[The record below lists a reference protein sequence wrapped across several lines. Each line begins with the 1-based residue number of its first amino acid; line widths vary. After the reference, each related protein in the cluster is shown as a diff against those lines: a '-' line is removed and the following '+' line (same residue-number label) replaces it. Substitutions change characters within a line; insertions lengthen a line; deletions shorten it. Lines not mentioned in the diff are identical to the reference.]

1 LLAYGSLR
9 VGRPSGRLPS
19 VRAVAQRVR
28 EAAVHVGG
36 EEVARMREGLLA
48 LVGVAVDDTPADA
61 AELARKLVGLRVFAD
76 ADGRMNRSLL
86 DTGGTLGVVSQFT
99 LLGDARQGRRPSYV
113 RAAPAD
119 RAAPLLEAVLEAARA
134 AGVPVVAGRFQA
146 AMDVSLVNAGPV
158 TILLDTH
165 REF

>member
-1 LLAYGSLR
+1 M
-9 VGRPSGRLPS
+9 
-19 VRAVAQRVR
+19 RAVAQRVR

-48 LVGVAVDDTPADA
+48 LVGVAVDDALEDA
-61 AELARKLVGLRVFAD
+61 QELARKLVALRVFPD

-99 LLGDARQGRRPSYV
+99 LLGDAREGRRPSYT
-113 RAAPAD
+113 RAATAE
-119 RAAPLLEAVLEAARA
+119 RAAPLIDAVLDAARE

-146 AMDVSLVNAGPV
+146 TMDVSLVNSGPV
-158 TILLDTH
+158 TILLDTR

>member
-1 LLAYGSLR
+1 
-9 VGRPSGRLPS
+9 

-36 EEVARMREGLLA
+36 EEIARMREGLLA

-61 AELARKLVGLRVFAD
+61 AELARKLVGLRVFPD

-99 LLGDARQGRRPSYV
+99 LLGDARQGRRPSYA
-113 RAAPAD
+113 RAATAE

-134 AGVPVVAGRFQA
+134 QGVPVVSGRFQA

-158 TILLDTH
+158 TILLDTR
-165 REF
+165 REL